1 MVTDSN
7 KDSEK
12 ITILK
17 RLNKNEFSN
26 LLIEMYTREK
36 LPLEFI
42 AKCFNTTKKNISVN
56 LRLFGIPGRNIED
69 QWKIAQ
75 DNTTFPEITAEQKQ
89 LLIGGLLGDGGLSK
103 SKTNRGYTYREFHC
117 LEQKDYAL
125 WKANFLNVKLIKK
138 VYWENRIKGLDK
150 NYHGRVG
157 IFEQYGFSLLNHPYI
172 NFLHSKFYTPKKS
185 IPIELMDELGPLGLA
200 VWYMDDGSYLKTNG
214 KKRTNIALYHK
225 FNNLDEKNFLIKFFK
240 DKFGM
245 DCKIYSRPT
254 CEVIRFNTESSK
266 KFIRIIKH
274 YVESIPC
281 MRYKINQD
289 MPEKDEYLMTI
300 PSYAEKIFVEYEN
313 TNEPTEAYNNL
324 FLIKSRIKEITS
336 NPKGISKQKILDSVK
351 YLNCLIQELV

>member
-1 MVTDSN
+1 
-7 KDSEK
+7 
-12 ITILK
+12 
-17 RLNKNEFSN
+17 
-26 LLIEMYTREK
+26 
-36 LPLEFI
+36 
-42 AKCFNTTKKNISVN
+42 
-56 LRLFGIPGRNIED
+56 
-69 QWKIAQ
+69 
-75 DNTTFPEITAEQKQ
+75 
-89 LLIGGLLGDGGLSK
+89 
-103 SKTNRGYTYREFHC
+103 
-117 LEQKDYAL
+117 
-125 WKANFLNVKLIKK
+125 
-138 VYWENRIKGLDK
+138 
-150 NYHGRVG
+150 
-157 IFEQYGFSLLNHPYI
+157 
-172 NFLHSKFYTPKKS
+172 
-185 IPIELMDELGPLGLA
+185 
-200 VWYMDDGSYLKTNG
+200 
-214 KKRTNIALYHK
+214 
-225 FNNLDEKNFLIKFFK
+225 
-240 DKFGM
+240 M